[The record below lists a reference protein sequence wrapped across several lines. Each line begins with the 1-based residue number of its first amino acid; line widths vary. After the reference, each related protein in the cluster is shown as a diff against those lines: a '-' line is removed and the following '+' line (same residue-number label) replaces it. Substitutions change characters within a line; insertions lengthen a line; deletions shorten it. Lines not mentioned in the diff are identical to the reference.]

1 MIALLVGS
9 ALAALGL
16 AFVLMP
22 LLRPAVTSAPQ
33 AAPAPELPPEA
44 SALEALREI
53 EFDQATGKLSPE
65 DYATLKAT
73 YTPLALAEL
82 KAREAADAAA
92 RGVAATAGDAVEASA
107 AGAVAEDPV
116 EAMIARAK
124 SRTASCAQHGARPE
138 PDAVFCSD
146 CGRFLGAACVSCGAT
161 VESDTARFCVSCGAA
176 LAA

>member
-65 DYATLKAT
+65 DYAM
-73 YTPLALAEL
+73 
-82 KAREAADAAA
+82 ARVAGDAAA
-92 RGVAATAGDAVEASA
+92 RGVAGTAGDAVEASA